1 MYEPHLQSAFISYR
15 RPALDHPGFHDFWND
30 LKVWESKE
38 DIIKKCEVGLTA
50 KLSNEGLNL
59 KAIYTDQSNGNVLH
73 YNWKS
78 LIVDQDF
85 PFIKVTLLKGNPTQ
99 QNTEGWWELV
109 HSYNPQLARRIQ
121 QQLKETES
129 VPIDG

>member
-1 MYEPHLQSAFISYR
+1 MR
-15 RPALDHPGFHDFWND
+15 
-30 LKVWESKE
+30 
-38 DIIKKCEVGLTA
+38 
-50 KLSNEGLNL
+50 EGLNL

-85 PFIKVTLLKGNPTQ
+85 PLIKVTLLKGNPTQ

-109 HSYNPQLARRIQ
+109 HSHNPQLARRIQ
-121 QQLKETES
+121 QQLEPTDS
-129 VPIDG
+129 VAVDG